1 LGLGG
6 EVVPG
11 QNFVLEGGEE
21 RLGSSVVEAL
31 TG

>member
-1 LGLGG
+1 
-6 EVVPG
+6 VPG

-31 TG
+31 TS